1 MARVSTVPGGVLVR
15 PAIEARRRLE
25 LQLSFATVVF
35 TIVLAVVALLVAFPV
50 VLLFL
55 DSFQVGQFGTQTR
68 LGVENWTSALSS
80 PKILAALQNTVL
92 LAVTRQAIALV
103 VGVLIA
109 WLLAR
114 TDLPGRHW
122 LEFGFWVAVFL
133 PTLTVTLG
141 WIMVF
146 DGFNGLANRLVQFLF
161 GVKGPFEIFS
171 FWGIVWVHLV
181 TTTLPIKVML
191 LTPAF
196 RNMDSCLEEAA
207 RVSGAS
213 TLGTLFRVV
222 VPLVAPTIGVV
233 TLLGVIRSL
242 EAFEI
247 EMVLGLPARIDV
259 YSTLIYNQATA
270 APPQYGQATVLSI
283 LVLAIILPFIV
294 LQQWHSGRRSHA
306 TVTGKFRNQPQPLG
320 VWRWPLSAV
329 VFGMVLIMTALP
341 ISLVLVGAFM
351 RPFGMF
357 EVKDVWTLQNWQTVL
372 GSPNF
377 IDALKNSLI
386 IAGGTAVLSIVAFSL
401 IAYIIVRTTFYGRGT
416 LDFLVWLPSTL
427 PGIVMGLGYLW
438 LFLGTPFLRPIY
450 GTTFILILVAA
461 IGSITLTTQLLK
473 SNLLQL
479 GVELEEASSVSGG
492 SRWRTLRHVTLPLL
506 APSLAVVGV
515 LAFSAAARA
524 TSHVALLATR
534 ANQPLS
540 ILQLNLMTNSDFEAG
555 SVVGVFILILTVGIA
570 IVARFL
576 GLRLRQDE
584 SR

>member
-1 MARVSTVPGGVLVR
+1 MASVGAAPGGVLVG

-25 LQLSFATVVF
+25 LQLSFAAVMFTV
-35 TIVLAVVALLVAFPV
+35 VLAVVALLVVFPV
-50 VLLFL
+50 ALLLL

-68 LGVENWTSALSS
+68 FGLENWTQALSS
-80 PKILAALQNTVL
+80 PKIWAALQNTVW
-92 LAVTRQAIALV
+92 LALTRQAIAVLI
-103 VGVLIA
+103 GILIA

-114 TDLPGRHW
+114 TDIPARQW
-122 LEFGFWVAVFL
+122 LEFGFWISVFL

-146 DGFNGLANRLVQFLF
+146 DGFNGLANRLVERLF

-171 FWGIVWVHLV
+171 WWGIIWVHLV

-196 RNMDSCLEEAA
+196 RNMDACLEEAA
-207 RVSGAS
+207 RLSGAS

-233 TLLGVIRSL
+233 TVLGMIRSL

-259 YSTLIYNQATA
+259 YSTLIYGEATA
-270 APPQYGQATVLSI
+270 APPQYGQATVLSV
-283 LVLAIILPFIV
+283 LMLAIILPFIAF
-294 LQQWHSGRRSHA
+294 QQWYSGRRSHA
-306 TVTGKFRNQPQPLG
+306 TVTGKFRSQSQPLG
-320 VWRWPLSAV
+320 IWRWPLFALVAV
-329 VFGMVLIMTALP
+329 MLVIMTVLP
-341 ISLVLVGAFM
+341 IGLVMVGAFM

-377 IDALKNSLI
+377 VDAFKNSLI
-386 IAGGTAVLSIVAFSL
+386 IAGGTAVFSMIAFSL
-401 IAYIIVRTTFYGRGT
+401 IAYIIVRTSFYGRGA

-427 PGIVMGLGYLW
+427 PGILLGLGYLF

-450 GTTFILILVAA
+450 GTTFILVLVASL
-461 IGSITLTTQLLK
+461 GSITLTTQLLK

-479 GVELEEASSVSGG
+479 GAELEEASSVSGG
-492 SRWRTLRHVTLPLL
+492 SRWRTLLHVTLPLL

-555 SVVGVFILILTVGIA
+555 SVVGIFILILTVGVA
-570 IVARFL
+570 ATARFL
-576 GLRLRQDE
+576 GLRLRHDVG
-584 SR
+584 